1 MQQFIYDFI
10 VLFSPAFL
18 MGFLHTFIPCEDKAI
33 FFFWSFGISKK
44 PNRSVLILVLYGLG
58 LMGANLIITIITV
71 GISLTPRLVI
81 PGFTIDPYLLS
92 FLGALTSAIAAVILI
107 IFITHS
113 NYTQKIHSKYKD
125 EIVRL
130 NWEKLRTPF
139 LFGIIV
145 GFAPCIF
152 EFFIYYKCLT
162 LALTY
167 DFFWVIMYMFYF
179 SLGTFIG
186 LFPLALAKHG
196 TSQIRSP
203 GEQKRSIVYLI
214 MILVIIVFN
223 IVIMIVSLFKVNIFP
238 GLLY

>member
-1 MQQFIYDFI
+1 MLQFIYDLI
-10 VLFSPAFL
+10 VLFAPAFFY
-18 MGFLHTFIPCEDKAI
+18 GFLHTFIPCEDKAI

-44 PNRSVLILVLYGLG
+44 PKRSVLILVLYGLG
-58 LMGANLIITIITV
+58 LMAANLIITIITV
-71 GISLTPRLVI
+71 AISLTPRLVI

-92 FLGALTSAIAAVILI
+92 FLGALTSAIAAVILF
-107 IFITHS
+107 IFITQS
-113 NYTQKIHSKYKD
+113 NYHQKIHSRYKD

-139 LFGIIV
+139 FFGIIV

-167 DFFWVIMYMFYF
+167 DFFWIIMYMFYF

-196 TSQIRSP
+196 TAQIKSV

-214 MILVIIVFN
+214 MILIIIVFN
-223 IVIMIVSLFKVNIFP
+223 IIIMFVSVFKVNIFP
-238 GLLY
+238 ELY

>member
-1 MQQFIYDFI
+1 MYQFIYDLI
-10 VLFSPAFL
+10 VLFAPAFL
-18 MGFLHTFIPCEDKAI
+18 YGFLHTFIPCEDKAI

-44 PNRSVLILVLYGLG
+44 PKRSVLILVLYGLG

-81 PGFTIDPYLLS
+81 PGYTIDPYLLS
-92 FLGALTSAIAAVILI
+92 FLGALTSAIAAVLLF
-107 IFITHS
+107 IFITQS
-113 NYTQKIHSKYKD
+113 NYPQKIHSRYKD

-130 NWEKLRTPF
+130 NWEKMRTPF
-139 LFGIIV
+139 VFGIIV

-179 SLGTFIG
+179 SLGTFTG

-196 TSQIRSP
+196 TSQIKSV
-203 GEQKRSIVYLI
+203 GEEKRSVVYLI
-214 MILVIIVFN
+214 MILVIIIFN
-223 IVIMIVSLFKVNIFP
+223 IIIMFVSLFKVNIFP
-238 GLLY
+238 VLP

>member
-1 MQQFIYDFI
+1 MLQFIYDLL
-10 VLFSPAFL
+10 VLFAPAFTL
-18 MGFLHTFIPCEDKAI
+18 GFLHTIIPCEDKAI

-44 PNRSVLILVLYGLG
+44 PKRSVLILILYGLG
-58 LMGANLIITIITV
+58 LMGANLIITMITV

-81 PGFTIDPYLLS
+81 PGFTFDPYLLS
-92 FLGALTSAIAAVILI
+92 FLGALTSVIAAIILFL
-107 IFITHS
+107 FITRS
-113 NYTQKIHSKYKD
+113 NYTQTIHSRYKD

-139 LFGIIV
+139 FFGIIV
-145 GFAPCIF
+145 GFAPCVF
-152 EFFIYYKCLT
+152 EFYIYYKCLT

-167 DFFWVIMYMFYF
+167 DFLWVITYIFYF

-186 LFPLALAKHG
+186 LFLLALAKHG
-196 TSQIRSP
+196 TAQIRNP
-203 GEQKRSIVYLI
+203 EEKKRSIVYVI

-238 GLLY
+238 AFI